1 MQTSDLNLQSAIR
14 EAMNP
19 KIVIVDYGMG
29 NLRNVQKGFEKMGC
43 EAKLTRSKKEMERA
57 SAIVLPGVGAFK
69 DCMENLERYGLV
81 DPLLRSI
88 EKGKPYLG
96 ICLGLQILF
105 SESEEFG
112 SHKGLDLIRGKV
124 VKFKSDPEHKVPHM
138 GWNTIEKEKKVPTLD
153 GLESGDFFYFVH
165 SYYVIPEE
173 PQWISTFTN
182 YGKAFV
188 SSISKENLFA
198 TQFHPE
204 KSQQKGLRILENFVK
219 SI

>member
-1 MQTSDLNLQSAIR
+1 MTPR
-14 EAMNP
+14 
-19 KIVIVDYGMG
+19 IVIIDYGMG
-29 NLRNVQKGFEKMGC
+29 NLRNVQKGFEKIGF
-43 EAKLTRSKKEMERA
+43 EAKLTRNKKEIERA

-69 DCMENLERYGLV
+69 DCMENLEGYGLV

-124 VKFKSDPEHKVPHM
+124 VKFRPDPGHKVPHM
-138 GWNTIEKEKKVPTLD
+138 GWNTIEKQKEVPMLQ
-153 GLESGDFFYFVH
+153 GVENGDFFYFVH
-165 SYYVIPEE
+165 SYYVIPEDG
-173 PQWISTFTN
+173 QWISTVTS
-182 YGKAFV
+182 YGKPFV
-188 SSISKENLFA
+188 SSIWKENIFA

-204 KSQQKGLRILENFVK
+204 KSQKNGLRILENFVK

>member
-1 MQTSDLNLQSAIR
+1 VIWDFRRYDPCKKADMS
-14 EAMNP
+14 
-19 KIVIVDYGMG
+19 KIVIIDYGMG
-29 NLRNVQKGFEKMGC
+29 NLRNVQKAFEKIGF
-43 EAKLTRSKKEMERA
+43 AARLTRNKNEIERA

-69 DCMENLERYGLV
+69 DCMENLEKHGLV
-81 DPLLRSI
+81 EPLLRSV

-112 SHKGLDLIRGKV
+112 SHKGLNLINGKV
-124 VKFKSDPEHKVPHM
+124 VRFVPGPEHKVPHM
-138 GWNTIEKEKKVPTLD
+138 GWNTIEKEKEAPILQ
-153 GLESGDFFYFVH
+153 GIESGDFFYFVH
-165 SYYVIPEE
+165 SYYVIPDQT
-173 PQWISTFTN
+173 QWVSSFTS
-182 YGKAFV
+182 YGKPFV
-188 SSISKENLFA
+188 SSIWKENLFA